1 MTGNDGFRSAPIPLR
16 APAARPVAYL
26 VALALAVIGAM
37 AGHDWL
43 ARMEAIERPEII
55 AGFVDWLD
63 RHGWDNALLPASVL
77 STLLGLALLYV
88 AVRPRRRTHVRA
100 SGRADQW
107 LRPVDVGRLAA
118 RAARRCP
125 GVFDATAIATERT
138 VGVTLDAG
146 GAADDGALI
155 AKVRDA
161 VDDELAAALGEVPP
175 VKIRATRNG
184 PEGGKN
190 R

>member
-1 MTGNDGFRSAPIPLR
+1 MTEDNGFRSAPIPLR

-26 VALALAVIGAM
+26 VALVLAAIGVM

-43 ARMEAIERPEII
+43 ARMGAIERPELI

-63 RHGWDNALLPASVL
+63 AHGWDNVLLPASVL
-77 STLLGLALLYV
+77 ATLVGLVLLYV

-125 GVFDATAIATERT
+125 GVFDATAIATERA
-138 VGVTLDAG
+138 VSVTIDAG
-146 GAADDGALI
+146 GAADDDALMD
-155 AKVRDA
+155 KVRAA
-161 VDDELAAALGEVPP
+161 VDGELAAALGEVPT
-175 VKIRATRNG
+175 VKIRATRKT
-184 PEGGKN
+184 PEGGKK